1 LASPSAVA
9 ALGQRLVGL
18 LGGST
23 FALTEEK
30 LPELAQDVTAQTVAY
45 GSSALDYSSSGV
57 LAGGSGSGTELSA
70 AARAVIDAEVAAYAR
85 RLVQLASFAPPAN
98 YALGHRQ
105 PAEAP
110 LTVDA
115 EPSVGV
121 ASLYTTAGVAPLP
134 LAVFPLRVKLP
145 PRPRP
150 ETALP
155 LPPNVPLE
163 KPILPLLHQQSP
175 LHDPASVASMRVAA
189 STFAAAA
196 VATAAAGGVAG
207 LSAAEAAF
215 LGANGSP
222 TSLLFHPSRG
232 PTKGDVLVF
241 VHVPKTAGSVFFDKM
256 KARAKSLRFYPDGQ
270 HSFHD
275 RG

>member
-1 LASPSAVA
+1 
-9 ALGQRLVGL
+9 
-18 LGGST
+18 
-23 FALTEEK
+23 
-30 LPELAQDVTAQTVAY
+30 
-45 GSSALDYSSSGV
+45 
-57 LAGGSGSGTELSA
+57 
-70 AARAVIDAEVAAYAR
+70 
-85 RLVQLASFAPPAN
+85 
-98 YALGHRQ
+98 
-105 PAEAP
+105 

-275 RG
+275 RGYTKNTNARTLCPCVRTTNVGSPRQGQGY